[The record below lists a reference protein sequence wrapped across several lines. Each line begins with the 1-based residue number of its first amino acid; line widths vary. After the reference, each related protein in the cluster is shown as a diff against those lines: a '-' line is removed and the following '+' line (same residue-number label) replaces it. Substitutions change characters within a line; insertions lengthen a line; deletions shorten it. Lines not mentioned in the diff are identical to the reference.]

1 MGKLRTLCASLLLAL
16 VSLPTLAQAQGR
28 GEVTGQVTAAENGAA
43 ISGAQVRIGGTA
55 RQTVT
60 DAAGRYRITA
70 VEPGSYTLNV
80 SVIGRAAGSRAV
92 TVTAGQ
98 TTTQNFSLAA
108 SAVALEGVVV
118 NAVTGQ
124 AERRREAG
132 TNITSIG
139 VADLNRGPI
148 TTVAQVLTGRTSGV
162 TLQGTSGTTGTSQ
175 RIRIR
180 GANSLSLSNEPLIY
194 VDGVLATNGRGG
206 IGFGGQSPSRLNDLN
221 PEDIENVEV
230 LKGPAASALY
240 GTAAANGVLLITTR
254 RGRAGKTTW
263 RGYVETGRLK
273 DPTDY
278 PFSYTAV
285 QFTAANPNGTL
296 PVYNDTT
303 GRLNTVGYS
312 FCANESRARGLC
324 TQNQAYRF
332 NPLMDPRTRPFE
344 TGNRLKT
351 GLNLS
356 GGTQAVT
363 YYLSVDRDEEQ
374 GVISANTLGR
384 NNVRANLNAQVR
396 PDLTVQVNAGYI
408 QSQAVF
414 NQGDNSLFSPLIGGL
429 LGAAVYTPRL
439 QDQAFGGPGTRPGQ
453 PFSLNTGDVT
463 QFTTEQDLDRF
474 IVGANGNYRP
484 LSWLAINANTGL
496 DFYTRY
502 DHEDFGPDATFTP
515 INVTYGRGY
524 RASQRYNNYQY
535 TANLTGVG
543 NFDLSSALTATTTV
557 GTSFQQQRFE
567 GTTCYGE
574 GSLAGTAS
582 CSATTQLF
590 SVSETLTNDKI
601 FGAFARQEFAFRDRL
616 FIAASVRGDQNSGL
630 ISDFI
635 LYPAANMSWV
645 VSEEPF
651 FPELGF
657 LSNLRLRA
665 AYGESGLR
673 PSFGQAETFFA
684 SSPVQI
690 GGADVLAAVI
700 NQTGNANLRPE
711 RTREYEAGADLGFFE
726 DRLSADFT
734 YFTKRS
740 TDALVARPLPTS
752 LGVGASVFENLG
764 SVRNWGTEL
773 GLNALLLDRANS
785 RLNMRVSATTLNNKI
800 EDLGE
805 NIAPILI
812 NRGEQAHR
820 EGFAVGGFFQI
831 PYRYEDTNRDGRISR
846 TEVFVDTAN
855 FNVTQR
861 NDLTGKLDTVAL
873 QYLGPQLPTNSQS
886 LSADLTL
893 FKNLTISTL
902 FERRAGHK
910 IVNFTEYFRCASG
923 TPALGTCAA
932 IADTMASLDDQARY
946 VAANLI
952 SASSRTRA
960 GYVEDA
966 DFVKWRELSVRLGTP
981 EALGRNLPFL
991 RGASITLS
999 GRNLRT
1005 WTDYTGLDP
1014 EGNETG
1020 GSNFTQGE
1028 FNTQP
1033 PVRTF
1038 SARVDLTF

>member
-98 TTTQNFSLAA
+98 TTTQNFSLAV

-132 TNITSIG
+132 TNISSIG

-206 IGFGGQSPSRLNDLN
+206 IAIGGQSPSRLNDLN

-263 RGYVETGRLK
+263 RGYAETGRIK
-273 DPTDY
+273 DVTDY
-278 PFSYTAV
+278 PFQYTAV
-285 QFTAANPNGTL
+285 QFAASNPTGAL

-324 TQNQAYRF
+324 TQNAAYRF
-332 NPLMDPRTRPFE
+332 SALMDPRTRPFE

-351 GLNLS
+351 GLNVS

-374 GVISANTLGR
+374 GVISVNTLGR
-384 NNVRANLNAQVR
+384 NNLRANLNAQVR

-439 QDQAFGGPGTRPGQ
+439 QNQEFGGPGTRPGQ
-453 PFSLNTGDVT
+453 PFNLNTGDVT

-474 IVGANGNYRP
+474 IVGANGNFRP
-484 LSWLAINANTGL
+484 LSWLSLNANTGL

-502 DHEDFGPDATFTP
+502 DHEDFGPDATFNP

-590 SVSETLTNDKI
+590 SVGETLTNDKI
-601 FGAFARQEFAFRDRL
+601 FGAFARQELAFRDRL
-616 FIAASVRGDQNSGL
+616 FFAASVRGDQNSGL

-635 LYPAANMSWV
+635 LYPAANVSWV

-651 FPELGF
+651 FPELNF

-673 PSFGQAETFFA
+673 PTFGQAETFFA

-726 DRLSADFT
+726 DRFSADFT

-740 TDALVARPLPTS
+740 TDALVARPLATS

-773 GLNALLLDRANS
+773 GLNALLVDRTNS
-785 RLNMRVSATTLNNKI
+785 RLNVRVSATTLNNKI
-800 EDLGE
+800 EELGQ

-831 PYRYEDTNRDGRISR
+831 PYRYEDINRDGRISR

-861 NDLTGKLDTVAL
+861 NDITGKLDTVAL
-873 QYLGPQLPTNSQS
+873 RYLGPQLPTNSQS
-886 LSADLTL
+886 FSADLTL
-893 FKNLTISTL
+893 FKNVTISTL
-902 FERRAGHK
+902 FERRAGNK
-910 IVNFTEYFRCASG
+910 IVNYTEYFRCASG

-932 IADTMASLDDQARY
+932 IADTAASLEDQARY

-952 SASSRTRA
+952 SASSRSRA
-960 GYVEDA
+960 GYIEDA

-991 RGASITLS
+991 RGASLTLS

-1014 EGNETG
+1014 ESNEAG

-1033 PVRTF
+1033 PVRTL
-1038 SARVDLTF
+1038 SARIDLTF

>member
-16 VSLPTLAQAQGR
+16 VTLPTLAQAQGR

-70 VEPGSYTLNV
+70 VEPGSYTLTV
-80 SVIGRAAGSRAV
+80 SVIGRAAGSRSV

-148 TTVAQVLTGRTSGV
+148 TNVAQVLTGRTSGV
-162 TLQGTSGTTGTSQ
+162 TLQGTSGTTGTAQ

-194 VDGVLATNGRGG
+194 VDGVLASNGRGG

-263 RGYVETGRLK
+263 RGYVEGGRIK
-273 DPTDY
+273 DETDY
-278 PFSYTAV
+278 PATYTAV
-285 QFTAANPNGTL
+285 QVVNGAV

-303 GRLNTVGYS
+303 GLLNSAAYT

-324 TQNQAYRF
+324 RQDQAFRF
-332 NPLMDPRTRPFE
+332 NSLLDPRTRPFD

-351 GLNLS
+351 GVNVS

-363 YYLSVDRDEEQ
+363 YYLSVDRDDEQ
-374 GVISANTLGR
+374 GVISVNTLGR
-384 NNVRANLNAQVR
+384 NNLRANLNAQVR

-408 QSQAVF
+408 QSQASF
-414 NQGDNSLFSPLIGGL
+414 NQGDNSSFSPLIGGL
-429 LGAAVYTPRL
+429 LGPAVYTANL
-439 QDQAFGGPGTRPGQ
+439 QNQAVGGPGSRPGTR
-453 PFSLNTGDVT
+453 FGLNTADVT
-463 QFTTEQDLDRF
+463 QLTTKQDLDRF

-484 LSWLAINANTGL
+484 LSWLSVNANTGL

-502 DHEDFGPDATFTP
+502 DHENFGPDATFAAISP
-515 INVTYGRGY
+515 SYGRGY
-524 RASQRYNNYQY
+524 RSSQRYNNYQY

-557 GTSFQQQRFE
+557 GTSYQQQRFE

-616 FIAASVRGDQNSGL
+616 FVAASIRGDQNSGL

-635 LYPAANMSWV
+635 LYPAANISWV

-657 LSNLRLRA
+657 LSNLRFRA

-673 PSFGQAETFFA
+673 PTFGQAETFF
-684 SSPVQI
+684 SSTPVQI
-690 GGADVLAAVI
+690 GGTDVLAAVI

-740 TDALVARPLPTS
+740 TDALVARPLAAS
-752 LGVGASVFENLG
+752 LGVGGSVFENLG

-773 GLNALLLDRANS
+773 GLNALILDRANS
-785 RLNMRVSATTLNNKI
+785 RLNMRLSATTLRNKI
-800 EDLGE
+800 EELGAG
-805 NIAPILI
+805 IAPILI

-820 EGFAVGGFFQI
+820 EGYSVGGFFQI
-831 PYRYEDTNRDGRISR
+831 PYRYEDINRDGRISR
-846 TEVFVDTAN
+846 TEVFVDTSA
-855 FNVTQR
+855 FNVTER
-861 NDLTGKLDTVAL
+861 NAITGKLDTVAL

-893 FKNLTISTL
+893 FKNVTISTL
-902 FERRAGHK
+902 FERRAGNK
-910 IVNFTEYFRCASG
+910 VVNYTEYFRCAQAD
-923 TPALGTCAA
+923 PRLGTCAA
-932 IADTMASLDDQARY
+932 VADTMASLDDQARY

-952 SASSRTRA
+952 PASSRTRE

-966 DFVKWRELSVRLGTP
+966 DFLKWRELSVRLGTP

-991 RGASITLS
+991 RGASLTLS

-1005 WTDYTGLDP
+1005 WTNYTGLDP
-1014 EGNETG
+1014 EGNEAG

>member
-16 VSLPTLAQAQGR
+16 VSLPSLAQAQGR

-43 ISGAQVRIGGTA
+43 ISGAQVRISGTA

-162 TLQGTSGTTGTSQ
+162 TLQGTSGTTGTAQ

-194 VDGVLATNGRGG
+194 IDGVLATNGRGG
-206 IGFGGQSPSRLNDLN
+206 IGIGGQEPSRLNDLN

-263 RGYVETGRLK
+263 RGYTEAGRLH
-273 DPTDY
+273 DETDY
-278 PFSYTAV
+278 PATYTAV
-285 QFTAANPNGTL
+285 QVVNGAL

-303 GRLNTVGYS
+303 GELNTAGYT

-324 TQNQAYRF
+324 RQDQAFQF
-332 NPLMDPRTRPFE
+332 NSLLDPRTRPFS

-351 GLNLS
+351 GLNVS

-363 YYLSVDRDEEQ
+363 YYLSLDRDHEQ
-374 GVISANTLGR
+374 GVIDVNTLGR
-384 NNVRANLNAQVR
+384 NNMRANLNAQIR
-396 PDLTVQVNAGYI
+396 PDLSVQVNAGYI
-408 QSQAVF
+408 HSQAVF
-414 NQGDNSLFSPLIGGL
+414 NLGDNSAYSPLIGGL
-429 LGAAVYTPRL
+429 LGPAVYTANL
-439 QDQAFGGPGTRPGQ
+439 QNQAVGGPGSRPGTR
-453 PFSLNTGDVT
+453 FGLNTADLKQVT
-463 QFTTEQDLDRF
+463 SEQDLDRF

-484 LSWLAINANTGL
+484 FSWLSVNANTGL
-496 DFYTRY
+496 DFYARF
-502 DHEDFGPDATFTP
+502 DHEDFGPDATFAGFSP
-515 INVTYGRGY
+515 SLGRGY
-524 RASQRYNNYQY
+524 RVSRRYNNYQY

-543 NFDLSSALTATTTV
+543 NFDLSSALAATTTV

-574 GSLAGTAS
+574 GSLAGTSS

-590 SVSETLTNDKI
+590 SVGEAFTNDKI

-635 LYPAANMSWV
+635 IYPAANVSWV

-673 PSFGQAETFFA
+673 PTFGQAETFFA
-684 SSPVQI
+684 STPVQI
-690 GGADVLAAVI
+690 GGRDVLAAVI

-711 RTREYEAGADLGFFE
+711 RTREYETGADIGFFE
-726 DRLSADFT
+726 DRVSADFT

-740 TDALVARPLPTS
+740 TDALVSRPLAPS

-773 GLNALLLDRANS
+773 GLNALLLDRTNS

-800 EDLGE
+800 ETLGK

-820 EGFAVGGFFQI
+820 EGYSVGGFFQI
-831 PYRYEDTNRDGRISR
+831 PYRYTDTNNDGRISR
-846 TEVFVDTAN
+846 TEVFVDSSR
-855 FNVTQR
+855 FITQR
-861 NDLTGKLDTVAL
+861 NSTTGKLDTVAL
-873 QYLGPQLPTNSQS
+873 EFLGPQLPTNSQS

-893 FKNLTISTL
+893 FKNVTISTL
-902 FERRAGHK
+902 FERRAGNK
-910 IVNFTEYFRCASG
+910 IVNYTEFFRCAQA
-923 TPALGTCAA
+923 TTTLGNCAA
-932 IADTMASLDDQARY
+932 VADTMASLEDQARY

-952 SASSRTRA
+952 TPSARTRS

-966 DFVKWRELSVRLGTP
+966 DFVKWRELSVRFGTP
-981 EALGRNLPFL
+981 ESLGRNLPLL
-991 RGASITLS
+991 RGASLTLS

-1014 EGNETG
+1014 ESNEGG

>member
-16 VSLPTLAQAQGR
+16 VTLPSLAQAQGR

-60 DAAGRYRITA
+60 DAAGRFRITA

-80 SVIGRAAGSRAV
+80 SVIGRAAGSRAI

-162 TLQGTSGTTGTSQ
+162 TLQGTSGTTGTAQ

-194 VDGVLATNGRGG
+194 IDGVLATNGRGG
-206 IGFGGQSPSRLNDLN
+206 IAFGGQSPSRLNDLN

-263 RGYVETGRLK
+263 RGYVEAGRLR
-273 DPTDY
+273 DETDY
-278 PFSYTAV
+278 PPTYTAV
-285 QFTAANPNGTL
+285 QVVNGAI

-303 GRLNTVGYS
+303 GLLNSAGYT

-324 TQNQAYRF
+324 RQDQAFQF
-332 NPLMDPRTRPFE
+332 NSLLDSRTRPFS

-351 GLNLS
+351 GLNVS

-374 GVISANTLGR
+374 GVIDVNTLGR
-384 NNVRANLNAQVR
+384 NNLRANLNAQVR

-414 NQGDNSLFSPLIGGL
+414 NQGDNSSFSPLIGGL
-429 LGAAVYTPRL
+429 LGPAVYTANL
-439 QDQAFGGPGTRPGQ
+439 QNQAIGGPGSRPGTR
-453 PFSLNTGDVT
+453 FGLNTGDVK
-463 QFTTEQDLDRF
+463 QLTTEQDLDRF

-484 LSWLAINANTGL
+484 FSWLSVNANTGL

-502 DHEDFGPDATFTP
+502 DHEDFGPDATFNGISP
-515 INVTYGRGY
+515 SFGRGY
-524 RASQRYNNYQY
+524 RSSQRYNNYQY

-543 NFDLSSALTATTTV
+543 NFDLSSALSATTTV

-635 LYPAANMSWV
+635 LYPAANVSWV

-673 PSFGQAETFFA
+673 PAFGQAETFFA
-684 SSPVQI
+684 STPVQV
-690 GGADVLAAVI
+690 GGRDVLAAVI

-740 TDALVARPLPTS
+740 TDALVARPLAAS

-764 SVRNWGTEL
+764 SVRNWGTEF
-773 GLNALLLDRANS
+773 GLNALVLDRTNS
-785 RLNMRVSATTLNNKI
+785 RLNMRLSATTLNNKI
-800 EDLGE
+800 EELGAG
-805 NIAPILI
+805 IAPILI

-820 EGFAVGGFFQI
+820 EGYSVGGFFQI

-846 TEVFVDTAN
+846 TEVFVDTSK
-855 FNVTQR
+855 FIVQR
-861 NDLTGKLDTVAL
+861 NSTTGRMDTVAL
-873 QYLGPQLPTNSQS
+873 EYLGPQLPTNSQS

-893 FKNLTISTL
+893 FKNVTISTL
-902 FERRAGHK
+902 FERRAGNK
-910 IVNFTEYFRCASG
+910 VVNYTEYFRCAQ
-923 TPALGTCAA
+923 ADIRLGTCAA
-932 IADTMASLDDQARY
+932 VADTMASLDDQARY

-952 SASSRTRA
+952 SAANRTRT

-991 RGASITLS
+991 RGASLTLS

-1014 EGNETG
+1014 ESNEAG